1 MQISTAHRNKGKKL
15 AMYKSLVAV
24 KSPQEKER
32 LERQIEVA
40 DKTPFPAFPH
50 SKTTNGGMEI
60 SLQRL

>member
-1 MQISTAHRNKGKKL
+1 
-15 AMYKSLVAV
+15 MYKSLVAV